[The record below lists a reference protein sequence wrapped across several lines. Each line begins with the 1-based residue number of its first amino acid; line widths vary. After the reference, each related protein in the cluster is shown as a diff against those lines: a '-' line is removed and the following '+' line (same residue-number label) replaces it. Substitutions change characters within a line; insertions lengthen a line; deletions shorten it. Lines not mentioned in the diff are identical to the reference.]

1 MSINQKIV
9 DKIAEKTEDEKLKMA
24 LLEIIDREIKG
35 LGNFTDKYN
44 SIIIKS
50 IEEEEENSED
60 M

>member
-9 DKIAEKTEDEKLKMA
+9 DKIAEKTKDEKLKMA

-35 LGNFTDKYN
+35 LGNFTDKYD

-50 IEEEEENSED
+50 IEKEEENSED

>member
-35 LGNFTDKYN
+35 LGNFTDKYD

>member
-9 DKIAEKTEDEKLKMA
+9 DKIAEKTEDEKLKRA

-35 LGNFTDKYN
+35 LGNFTDKYDA
-44 SIIIKS
+44 IITKS
-50 IEEEEENSED
+50 IEEEGENSED